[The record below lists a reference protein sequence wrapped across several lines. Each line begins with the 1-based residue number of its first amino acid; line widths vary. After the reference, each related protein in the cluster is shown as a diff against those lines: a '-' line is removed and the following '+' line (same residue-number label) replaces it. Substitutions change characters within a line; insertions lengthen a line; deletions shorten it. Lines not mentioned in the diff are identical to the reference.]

1 LNIPGPRS
9 SRKFLTGVPRHP
21 NGQPFTSQIHDA
33 IALQNARMEKAT
45 ADEKAR
51 KYALLESNRKR
62 QQPPT
67 STPSEEP
74 SEPKRPKL
82 EHESDAAATASFL
95 ATVDFTQLPASLITD
110 LVVAN
115 LQAFTEPTLLAL
127 IHAYRQNQVASA
139 PVTAV
144 AGPSTE
150 IQAPTPIALPVK
162 LPDVEHEHTPEVEA
176 VTIKEPV
183 DPLKMDIDEVDLE
196 YEPDR
201 LNQEVS
207 RRNPVTIGRE
217 AVEFKELMII
227 FLKLS
232 SDGEMIVTGGEGV
245 NATIQVDLALG
256 DGETVGGVGGIGGG
270 LQMIDFKL
278 PPPREFPE
286 EDRDLLIRE
295 SVTRIWACGSE
306 FAEDASS
313 ADLWMLLVV
322 RLVTRLMQ
330 PPLDEAAI
338 ETEKEKMDESEGK
351 TLVDVNFYGRQDR
364 MRQTL
369 CTYVMEDFHSR

>member
-1 LNIPGPRS
+1 
-9 SRKFLTGVPRHP
+9 
-21 NGQPFTSQIHDA
+21 
-33 IALQNARMEKAT
+33 MERAA

-62 QQPPT
+62 QQPST
-67 STPSEEP
+67 TPSEEP
-74 SEPKRPKL
+74 SDPKRPKL
-82 EHESDAAATASFL
+82 EHENDVTSTTSFL
-95 ATVDFTQLPASLITD
+95 ATVDFTQLPVSLITD

-115 LQAFTEPTLLAL
+115 LQAFTEPALLAL
-127 IHAYRQNQVASA
+127 IQAYKQGQVASD
-139 PVTAV
+139 PVAAV

-150 IQAPTPIALPVK
+150 IKAPTPIAPPVK
-162 LPDVEHEHTPEVEA
+162 LPEIEYEPTPEVEVA
-176 VTIKEPV
+176 PIKEEPV

-207 RRNPVTIGRE
+207 RRIPVVIGRE
-217 AVEFKELMII
+217 AIQFTIDDKKFM
-227 FLKLS
+227 KLS
-232 SDGEMIVTGGEGV
+232 GDGEMIVTAGEGAD
-245 NATIQVDLALG
+245 ATIQDDLTLS
-256 DGETVGGVGGIGGG
+256 DGGAVSGAGGVGGG

-278 PPPREFPE
+278 PPPREFSE

-295 SVTRIWACGSE
+295 SVTRIWTCGSE

-313 ADLWMLLVV
+313 ADLWMLLMV
-322 RLVTRLMQ
+322 RLVTRLVE
-330 PPLDEAAI
+330 PPLDEAAV
-338 ETEKEKMDESEGK
+338 EAEKEKMDEPEGK
-351 TLVDVNFYGRQDR
+351 ALVDVNFYGRQDR